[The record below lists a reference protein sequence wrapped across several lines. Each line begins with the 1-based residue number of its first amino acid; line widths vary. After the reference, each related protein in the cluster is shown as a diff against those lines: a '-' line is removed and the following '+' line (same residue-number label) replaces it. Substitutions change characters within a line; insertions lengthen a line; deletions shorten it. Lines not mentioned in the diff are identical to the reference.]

1 MEEFN
6 KMGATSTKILDAV
19 LLVSG
24 TAITMEPYSVQYMPC
39 VLHRHRAQ
47 EESDLEADAGTSQ
60 ARGSWGRKVSA
71 LFSEA
76 RTLREAPM

>member
-39 VLHRHRAQ
+39 VLHRHRALVQ
-47 EESDLEADAGTSQ
+47 RCMSY
-60 ARGSWGRKVSA
+60 VV
-71 LFSEA
+71 
-76 RTLREAPM
+76 